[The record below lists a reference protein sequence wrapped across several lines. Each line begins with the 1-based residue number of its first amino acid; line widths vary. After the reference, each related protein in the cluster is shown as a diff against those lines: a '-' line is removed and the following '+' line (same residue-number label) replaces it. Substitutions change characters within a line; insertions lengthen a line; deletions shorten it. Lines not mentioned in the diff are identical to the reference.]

1 MTDDERTQAEEM
13 QEALKELQIARD
25 YMGNHGYG
33 TGTNFTFSSVV
44 GLLTAYAAL
53 KVSEATKEMYPRSF
67 VEWKD
72 MYVQFYA
79 YGNIYEV
86 RSTDKHFV
94 GLESLFE
101 YWKKHKQ

>member
-1 MTDDERTQAEEM
+1 MTNLLYYAYDEGNKEIDGSQFDKWVEE
-13 QEALKELQIARD
+13 R
-25 YMGNHGYG
+25 
-33 TGTNFTFSSVV
+33 V
-44 GLLTAYAAL
+44 GEIREYFKSTKLFKA
-53 KVSEATKEMYPRSF
+53 SETTKEMYPRSF